1 MCPCLSSTLAAAA
14 ALLFAVAL
22 STPADATPS
31 ANGVEER
38 GSAAWSTSS
47 LVTTQLEEP
56 DTKDLVKMK
65 AAVHAAAQIKK
76 TAISMNHLPT
86 QDSKVTPAPG
96 LAPPPF
102 SYPLTLAISFL
113 DLIQALRAWLFLSLS
128 LLDLIQT
135 LRISRGQQRSKIS
148 HHAAAASTHQRTSP

>member
-1 MCPCLSSTLAAAA
+1 LTGAKFIAAA

-22 STPADATPS
+22 STPADATTPS

-38 GSAAWSTSS
+38 GSAAWFTSP

-96 LAPPPF
+96 PRGRAPNPIDPALF
-102 SYPLTLAISFL
+102 KAGPYIIASGLVAICLTFTYCACSGQPTSMSGKY
-113 DLIQALRAWLFLSLS
+113 DM
-128 LLDLIQT
+128 T
-135 LRISRGQQRSKIS
+135 GRGRGM
-148 HHAAAASTHQRTSP
+148 R